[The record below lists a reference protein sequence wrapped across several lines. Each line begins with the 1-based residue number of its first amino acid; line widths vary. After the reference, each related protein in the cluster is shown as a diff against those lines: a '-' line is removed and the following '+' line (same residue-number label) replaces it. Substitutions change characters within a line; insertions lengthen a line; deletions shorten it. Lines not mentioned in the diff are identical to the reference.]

1 MGEIQIKE
9 LINVIV
15 QALVDHPEQIVVN
28 EISGH
33 QMVVIELRTA
43 KEDLG
48 KVIGKKGRNA
58 DAIRTLANAVAA
70 KLNKR
75 VVIEILG

>member
-1 MGEIQIKE
+1 MGEVQIKE
-9 LINVIV
+9 LIEVIV
-15 QALVDHPEQIVVN
+15 HALVDHPKQVVIS
-28 EISGH
+28 EVSGH
-33 QMVVIELRTA
+33 QMTVIELRTA

-70 KLNKR
+70 KLKKR

>member
-9 LINVIV
+9 LIRFIV
-15 QALVDHPEQIVVN
+15 HALVDHPEQIVIN
-28 EISGH
+28 EVSGH
-33 QMVVIELRTA
+33 QMSVIELRTA
-43 KEDLG
+43 KEDMG

-70 KLNKR
+70 KLKKR